1 MPEQKYDINSIQSLD
16 FREGVRTRIQMYLGS
31 DDNEGTYQALK
42 EIINNST
49 DEALAGYGKKIEIDV
64 SEKDNAVS
72 VRDYGRG
79 VPFGIREDGENV
91 LVSIFTKSH
100 TGGKFSHDAYKNAS
114 GLNGIGGSCVCL
126 SSKTFTVQSFRDGKN
141 ATAFFEKGILKSYNE
156 GKSKNP
162 NGTRI
167 DFSPDPEVFSNGE
180 IGYEYNRICQ
190 DIQDISYLYPGIEFI
205 VSNIDIGEK
214 KTYCAKNGIVDF
226 VATNVTKPLHKHIVT
241 GSATDGTD
249 SVEIAFQWGTKH
261 ETAYIFVN
269 GLRCPEGGT
278 PVTGAKTAITKTFNA
293 LANASFEGEYIRKNL
308 FYVINCKVENP
319 SFANQTK
326 SKINNAS
333 LRTLASTAFTN
344 ALKDMNT
351 QYPNEFNT
359 IAEMLTKIEKAEAAA
374 TRARE
379 AVLNMEKKEQEQK
392 KRKISSSDKF
402 KDCEKH
408 GQESMLIISEGNSAL
423 GGLMPARD
431 VKNEALYAVRGKVKN
446 LMKHPLDECLE
457 NQEVSDIIL
466 ALGCGIQDRY
476 NARKLNYGKVAIA
489 TDADVD
495 GYAIMCL
502 IATMFYVLMPKFI
515 EEGRLCWLRAPLYK
529 LEKGKNKAF
538 AYDDEELAKVKVGR
552 EDWAITRAKGLG
564 ELNSEDMEM
573 SMMNPKERRLEIL
586 TISDTESAAESLK
599 MLMGP
604 DVDDRRDF
612 LFENV
617 DFNIINN

>member
-1 MPEQKYDINSIQSLD
+1 MPPKYDIDNIQSLD

-31 DDNEGTYQALK
+31 DDIEGAYQALK

-49 DEALAGYGKKIEIDV
+49 DEALAGYGKRIEITLFAA
-64 SEKDNAVS
+64 DNGIR

-79 VPFGIREDGENV
+79 VPFGKREDGENV
-91 LVSIFTKSH
+91 LVSIYTKSH
-100 TGGKFSHDAYKNAS
+100 TGGKFDHGAYKNSS

-126 SSKTFTVQSFRDGKN
+126 SSSYFEVTSIRNRKK
-141 ATAFFEKGILKSYNE
+141 ATAIFKEGNLESYKE
-156 GKSKNP
+156 SKEP
-162 NGTRI
+162 VLENGTDI
-167 DFSPDPEVFSNGE
+167 YFVPDPKVFCNGD
-180 IGYEYNRICQ
+180 IKYDFDRICH
-190 DIQDISYLYPGIEFI
+190 DIEDISYLYPGIEFW
-205 VSNIDIGEK
+205 VTDGTK
-214 KTYCAKNGIVDF
+214 RQMYCAKNGIVDF
-226 VATNVTKPLHKHIVT
+226 VSQTIKKPLHKHIIT
-241 GSATDGTD
+241 GSASDGTD
-249 SVEIAFQWGTKH
+249 SLEIAFQWGTRH
-261 ETAYIFVN
+261 ETAYVFVN

-278 PVTGAKTAITKTFNA
+278 PITGARAAITKTFNT

-333 LRTLASTAFTN
+333 LRTLASTAFSN

-351 QYPNEFNT
+351 QYPNEFNA

-374 TRARE
+374 TRARD
-379 AVLNMEKKEQEQK
+379 AIMNMEKKEQEQK

-431 VKNEALYAVRGKVKN
+431 VKTEALYAVRGKVKN

-466 ALGCGIQDRY
+466 ALGCGIQEKY

-515 EEGRLCWLRAPLYK
+515 EEGRLCWLRAPLYR
-529 LEKGKNKAF
+529 LSKGNKRVF
-538 AYDDEELAKVKVGR
+538 AYDDAELAELRKKYPDWEQGR
-552 EDWAITRAKGLG
+552 NKGLG
-564 ELNSEDMEM
+564 EMTSEDMEA
-573 SMMNPKERRLEIL
+573 SMMSKTDRHLEVL
-586 TISDTESAAESLK
+586 TIGDVEAAAESLK

-617 DFNIINN
+617 DFSIINN